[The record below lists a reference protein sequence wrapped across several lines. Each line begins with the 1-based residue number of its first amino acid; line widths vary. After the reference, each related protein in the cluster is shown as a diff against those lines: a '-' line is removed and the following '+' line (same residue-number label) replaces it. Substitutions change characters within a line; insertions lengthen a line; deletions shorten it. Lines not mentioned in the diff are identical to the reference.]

1 MKNTAST
8 VVPQAKNSPG
18 SAPINA
24 DSPRSAAEDTCPVS
38 DEANR
43 GTSASASSIHRRS
56 PSGQAAQNAPIRSC
70 TRPSASGSPAS
81 CSGSAASSASACSTD
96 RTSTAASAAS
106 TPPTSTSVTTA
117 AVNPRFS
124 RRPRRAR
131 SISGSRSMASPS
143 ASRNGSS
150 HTSAYR
156 TPAHTSAATAP
167 YHSSAVSFSPCLT
180 PPPPFIR
187 RAVSRSYTS
196 FPGSFFKTSHIY

>member
-1 MKNTAST
+1 MSYRIIT
-8 VVPQAKNSPG
+8 
-18 SAPINA
+18 
-24 DSPRSAAEDTCPVS
+24 DTCCDLWQQFY
-38 DEANR
+38 DEMGADVVALSVTFR
-43 GTSASASSIHRRS
+43 GESYSSYSEPWLRDFYNGLRD
-56 PSGQAAQNAPIRSC
+56 GEVA
-70 TRPSASGSPAS
+70 
-81 CSGSAASSASACSTD
+81 
-96 RTSTAASAAS
+96 
-106 TPPTSTSVTTA
+106 TTA
-117 AVNPRFS
+117 AVNPRFN

-156 TPAHTSAATAP
+156 TTAHTSAATAP